1 MVLRLKYCWLS
12 CFIFVFLYTGV
23 LVAQTQV
30 MAVPQPATGQEV
42 SEPEKPE
49 PEKPAGIPILEISS
63 RSQKTRIVLNKISSN
78 LDSVADILTIK
89 RRLPK
94 FLHGLNNKRSSWVYG
109 SLDKLTTRKLEQLS
123 QEWNISLN
131 KLNSWEKMLTD
142 RSETLEKDQRQLE
155 EMDNLWQLTS
165 KSAIADEAPE
175 VIQKRVKS
183 TLDKIKGINT
193 RLSKNMTLTLTLQ
206 DQISEQQLTIG
217 KLIDQIKDAEAQSR
231 KQLFARGSLPLW
243 KAFQA
248 EEDILAF
255 GDHMRKSSTNAL
267 HMNKVYFQANTGRL
281 SLHIIIFAALLG
293 FTIYFNRRNKRNQLF
308 HETDETLKASAFFLS
323 YPFSTA
329 LLISIFFSIWIY
341 APSPSS
347 VTELL
352 TLLLLIPVL
361 RLVRGIFSSELRK
374 LFYFLTGLFVLII
387 LEGIVGNYPLLQ
399 RLLLFLVTI
408 IAVPLF
414 AWLLR
419 PGSSIYQVKSRLS
432 YTSALSFNIVML
444 ILMIFSLVT
453 NVIGIF
459 PIGHVVISGI
469 MTIIYF
475 SVALYVIAK
484 VLDVLVALLI
494 RRRGTQAFHILQ
506 TYARQMERNTIFFI
520 HLVIYFVWIRMVL
533 RTFGLYQDVWD
544 WFVEILD
551 NKWKLGAI
559 EISPGAVFSFI
570 LILVIAFTLAR
581 VVHIIL
587 TTEIFSRLKLPR
599 GIPGAIS
606 MLVRYTII
614 GAGFFLA
621 ISAIGVNLGKFGLL
635 AGAMGVGLGFGL
647 RNIIEN
653 FVSGLIIIFE
663 RPIEV
668 GDTIEVGDV
677 FGNVGKIGMRSS
689 TVQTFD
695 GSEVIVPNG
704 SLISNNV
711 TNWTL
716 SDRRRRM
723 QLPVKV
729 AFGNDPHKV
738 LELLLK
744 VAGEHTGVLD
754 SPEPQAFFNGFGDN
768 YLDFTLYY
776 WISDNILQIKSEIA
790 LGVHDT
796 ITIAGID
803 TPRPKGDFNLKIL
816 EAPDKLQNKDKD
828 DTFS

>member
-1 MVLRLKYCWLS
+1 MGIRLKYCWLS

-23 LVAQTQV
+23 LVAQTHV
-30 MAVPQPATGQEV
+30 TAVPQTATGQEV

-49 PEKPAGIPILEISS
+49 PEIPEGIPVLEISS

-78 LDSVADILTIK
+78 LDSVADILIIK
-89 RRLPK
+89 RKLPK
-94 FLHGLNNKRSSWVYG
+94 FIHVLSNKRTSWVYN

-123 QEWNISLN
+123 QEWNISLK
-131 KLNSWEKMLTD
+131 KLNNWEKMLTN
-142 RSETLEKDQRQLE
+142 RSETLEEDHRQLE

-165 KSAIADEAPE
+165 KSAIAGEAPE

-183 TLDKIKGINT
+183 TLDKIKKINT
-193 RLSKNMTLTLTLQ
+193 RLSENMTLTLTLQ

-217 KLIDQIKDAEAQSR
+217 KLIDLIKDAEAQSR

-248 EEDILAF
+248 EDDILAF
-255 GDHMRKSSTNAL
+255 GDKIRKSATNAL
-267 HMNKVYFQANTGRL
+267 QMNKVYFQANTGRL
-281 SLHIIIFAALLG
+281 SLHIIIFAALFG
-293 FTIYFNRRNKRNQLF
+293 FTIYFNRLNKRNRLF

-341 APSPSS
+341 VPSPSAVS
-347 VTELL
+347 ELL

-399 RLLLFLVTI
+399 RLLLFMVTI
-408 IAVPLF
+408 IAIPLF
-414 AWLLR
+414 AWWLR
-419 PGSSIYQVKSRLS
+419 PGSSIYQIKSRLS

-444 ILMIFSLVT
+444 ILMTFSLVT
-453 NVIGIF
+453 NAIGIF

-484 VLDVLVALLI
+484 VLDVLVALLVK
-494 RRRGTQAFHILQ
+494 RRSVQALHIVQ
-506 TYARQMERNTIFFI
+506 TYAGQMERNAIFLI
-520 HLVIYFVWIRMVL
+520 HLVIYFVWIRMML
-533 RTFGLYQDVWD
+533 RTFGVYQDVRD
-544 WFVEILD
+544 WFSEIVD
-551 NKWKLGAI
+551 DKWKLGTI
-559 EISPGAVFSFI
+559 EISPGAVFTFI

-581 VVHIIL
+581 VVQIIL
-587 TTEIFSRLKLPR
+587 ATEIFSRFKLPR
-599 GIPGAIS
+599 GVPGAIS
-606 MLVRYTII
+606 ILTRYTII
-614 GAGFFLA
+614 GFGFFLA
-621 ISAIGVNLGKFGLL
+621 ISALGVNLGKFGLL

-653 FVSGLIIIFE
+653 FISGLIIIFE

-677 FGNVGKIGMRSS
+677 FGSVGKIGMRSS
-689 TVQTFD
+689 TIQTFD

-704 SLISNNV
+704 SLITNQV

-716 SDRRRRM
+716 SDRQRRIK
-723 QLPVKV
+723 LPVKV
-729 AFGNDPHKV
+729 AFGNDPHQV
-738 LELLLK
+738 LELLIK
-744 VAGEHTGVLD
+744 VAREHSGVLD

-776 WISDNILQIKSEIA
+776 WLSDNILQTKSEVALGIHDIIKS
-790 LGVHDT
+790 
-796 ITIAGID
+796 AGID

-816 EAPDKLQNKDKD
+816 EAPGKEQNKDN
-828 DTFS
+828 TIT

>member
-1 MVLRLKYCWLS
+1 M
-12 CFIFVFLYTGV
+12 FLYTGV

-30 MAVPQPATGQEV
+30 TAVPQPATGQEV

-89 RRLPK
+89 RKLPK
-94 FLHGLNNKRSSWVYG
+94 FLNTLNYKRSSWVYN
-109 SLDKLTTRKLEQLS
+109 SLDKLTARKLEQLS

-131 KLNSWEKMLTD
+131 KLNNWEKMLTD
-142 RSETLEKDQRQLE
+142 RSETLEKDHRQLE

-165 KSAIADEAPE
+165 KSAIAGKAPE

-183 TLDKIKGINT
+183 TLDKIKDINT
-193 RLSKNMTLTLTLQ
+193 RLSESMTLTLTLQ
-206 DQISEQQLTIG
+206 DQISERQLTVG
-217 KLIDQIKDAEAQSR
+217 KLIDQIKDAEAQSK
-231 KQLFARGSLPLW
+231 KQLFARGNLPLW
-243 KAFQA
+243 KAFRA

-255 GDHMRKSSTNAL
+255 GDHIRKSTTNAL
-267 HMNKVYFQANTGRL
+267 QMNEVYFKANIGRL
-281 SLHIIIFAALLG
+281 SLHIIIFAVLLG

-341 APSPSS
+341 TPSPSS
-347 VTELL
+347 VSELL
-352 TLLLLIPVL
+352 TLLLLTPVL

-374 LFYFLTGLFVLII
+374 LFYFLTGLFVLVI

-419 PGSSIYQVKSRLS
+419 PGSSIYQIKSRLS

-459 PIGHVVISGI
+459 PIGHIVISGI

-544 WFVEILD
+544 WFSEILD
-551 NKWKLGAI
+551 NKWKLGTI

-621 ISAIGVNLGKFGLL
+621 ISAIGVDLGKFGLL

-653 FVSGLIIIFE
+653 FVSGLIVIFE

-668 GDTIEVGDV
+668 GDTVEVGDV
-677 FGNVGKIGMRSS
+677 FGNVAKIGMRSS

-704 SLISNNV
+704 
-711 TNWTL
+711 
-716 SDRRRRM
+716 
-723 QLPVKV
+723 
-729 AFGNDPHKV
+729 
-738 LELLLK
+738 
-744 VAGEHTGVLD
+744 
-754 SPEPQAFFNGFGDN
+754 
-768 YLDFTLYY
+768 
-776 WISDNILQIKSEIA
+776 
-790 LGVHDT
+790 
-796 ITIAGID
+796 
-803 TPRPKGDFNLKIL
+803 
-816 EAPDKLQNKDKD
+816 
-828 DTFS
+828 